1 MDDATPAALGY
12 RWPAEWEL
20 HAATWVSW
28 PHNRDTWPG
37 RFDTMLPEYVQ
48 FVRTLA
54 QFEPVQV
61 LAGGPA
67 VWSQAETL
75 VGGLPGITLHP
86 IPTNDAW
93 ARDHQPTFLSAP
105 PGSPPAVVDWGY
117 NAWGGKYPPFDD
129 DNRVG
134 RRIAQALGCRRF
146 EPGIVLE
153 GGAVEGNG
161 GGLVLTTESCLLN
174 PNRNGQVDKPWIE
187 PYLRGYLGVEKILW
201 LRGGEAVGDDTDGHI
216 DQLARFVGPT
226 TIVAAVAEDA
236 SDANYGPLQQN
247 WAELNS
253 LTGVEGQ
260 ALDIIA
266 LPMPRP
272 IVVAG
277 QRLPASYANFCF
289 AEGAVLIPAFDDPA
303 DDQARGILAEL
314 FPEREVVS
322 IPSRELVLGLGSLHC
337 LSQQQPA

>member
-1 MDDATPAALGY
+1 
-12 RWPAEWEL
+12 
-20 HAATWVSW
+20 
-28 PHNRDTWPG
+28 
-37 RFDTMLPEYVQ
+37 
-48 FVRTLA
+48 
-54 QFEPVQV
+54 
-61 LAGGPA
+61 
-67 VWSQAETL
+67 
-75 VGGLPGITLHP
+75 
-86 IPTNDAW
+86 
-93 ARDHQPTFLSAP
+93 
-105 PGSPPAVVDWGY
+105 
-117 NAWGGKYPPFDD
+117 
-129 DNRVG
+129 
-134 RRIAQALGCRRF
+134 
-146 EPGIVLE
+146 VLE